1 MYYSEV
7 SAFDRTPV
15 SLDFQNLPQP
25 GTEVSTT
32 EGSIPEY
39 AQWLILL
46 GGAAGIILLIRYLD
60 KPGEVQYMKK
70 SD

>member
-15 SLDFQNLPQP
+15 SLGVQNLPQP
-25 GTEVSTT
+25 GTEVSTA
-32 EGSIPEY
+32 EGSIPKY

-60 KPGEVQYMKK
+60 KLGEVQYIKWPN
-70 SD
+70 